1 MSPLGIGVSQSWS
14 QLIASKS
21 GVGKVKDEERYK
33 DIPCKVAAY
42 VPDID
47 LHLEQS
53 FSKNHL
59 RTYSRSTLY
68 ALLAAKEAVDDAQYR
83 PANDHEASR
92 SGVAIGSGMVD
103 FEDVLSAGDKL
114 RHEGYS
120 RVSPHFITK
129 VLLNLPAGH
138 VSMEYNLRGPNHTVS
153 TACATGAHAIGD
165 AFNFI
170 RHNVADVMLCGGV
183 EAPIN
188 PLSLAA
194 FSRIRALCTKYNE
207 NPAAAS
213 RPFDANRCGFV
224 MGEGAGVLVLEEL
237 NHALKRSAKVYGEI
251 VGYGLSAD
259 ANHVT
264 APSEDG
270 QGAQSCMRNALLD
283 GNLRLEQVG
292 HINCHATSTPLGDQ
306 IELNAIKDLFSNS
319 GANLA
324 ITSTKGSI
332 GHLLG
337 AAGATETIFAL
348 LACHQGVVPPTLNL
362 DSPIDSQVHIVANQ
376 KQSWSEDKRVAL
388 SNSFGF
394 GGTNASIAICNFVN

>member
-1 MSPLGIGVSQSWS
+1 MLFTSPRTLTATLCRCLCQRANQRRRLQQDATKRRVVVTGLGLVSPLGIGVSKSWS
-14 QLIASKS
+14 NLIASQS
-21 GVGKVKDEERYK
+21 GVRKVKDEERYK

-47 LHLEQS
+47 SHLEKS

-68 ALLAAKEAVDDAQYR
+68 ALLAAKEAFEDAQYR
-83 PANDHEASR
+83 PANEGEASR

-103 FEDVLSAGDKL
+103 FEDVLSAGDTLKNG
-114 RHEGYS
+114 GYG

-194 FSRIRALCTKYNE
+194 FSRIRALSTKYNDD
-207 NPAAAS
+207 PTAAS
-213 RPFDANRCGFV
+213 RPFDAARCGFV
-224 MGEGAGVLVLEEL
+224 MGEGAAVLLLEEL
-237 NHALKRSAKVYGEI
+237 GHALKRKAKVYGEI
-251 VGYGLSAD
+251 IGYGLS
-259 ANHVT
+259 
-264 APSEDG
+264 G
-270 QGAQSCMRNALLD
+270 KFC
-283 GNLRLEQVG
+283 
-292 HINCHATSTPLGDQ
+292 
-306 IELNAIKDLFSNS
+306 
-319 GANLA
+319 
-324 ITSTKGSI
+324 
-332 GHLLG
+332 
-337 AAGATETIFAL
+337 
-348 LACHQGVVPPTLNL
+348 
-362 DSPIDSQVHIVANQ
+362 
-376 KQSWSEDKRVAL
+376 
-388 SNSFGF
+388 
-394 GGTNASIAICNFVN
+394 